1 MTPDERLVIAPVLRE
16 RVEECAPRK
25 AAPPSTRSVS
35 EAPWARV
42 AAEATRQASRC
53 RRLRR
58 GHDAPVLRPAV
69 LTVAVALAGLACLP
83 GCRRQA
89 PWQAADW
96 RPASPPQ
103 RIVAASVLAT
113 EVLLA
118 IAPRERLAGV
128 HVLAADP
135 RYSLVAAEA
144 KGLLLVGAEPEQ
156 LLAARPD
163 LVVCDAFTRPETLAL
178 LAAAGVPFVQTAT
191 PQSFDDIA
199 GNITRLG
206 AVCWLEPQAQAL
218 VAGMRQQLTALQQK
232 APQLAGWQVASLDG
246 ALHTYGRGSLF
257 DALVRATGASNLAGD
272 RGVGPFRKLDVETVL
287 GWQPHALVLGGA
299 DATDGD
305 VPAWLAQQP
314 GLSLLPCVARA
325 RLVRIPSPLLAT
337 TSHRLVDA
345 AARLQDALLQWGRP

>member
-1 MTPDERLVIAPVLRE
+1 V
-16 RVEECAPRK
+16 
-25 AAPPSTRSVS
+25 
-35 EAPWARV
+35 
-42 AAEATRQASRC
+42 
-53 RRLRR
+53 
-58 GHDAPVLRPAV
+58 GHDAPVAPHV
-69 LTVAVALAGLACLP
+69 LLAVAVAALGCLT
-83 GCRRQA
+83 GCRRPA

-113 EVLLA
+113 ETLLA

-257 DALVRATGASNLAGD
+257 DALVRATGASNLAGE

-337 TSHRLVDA
+337 TSHRLVEA